1 MRLKIRC
8 DGESLKIL
16 GFWVEVNKAL
26 MDCYGYVL
34 NEFIYYIAISK
45 GMN

>member
-8 DGESLKIL
+8 NGESWKIL

-26 MDCYGYVL
+26 VRWYAPVDSVPTYVHVKKL
-34 NEFIYYIAISK
+34 TKY
-45 GMN
+45 